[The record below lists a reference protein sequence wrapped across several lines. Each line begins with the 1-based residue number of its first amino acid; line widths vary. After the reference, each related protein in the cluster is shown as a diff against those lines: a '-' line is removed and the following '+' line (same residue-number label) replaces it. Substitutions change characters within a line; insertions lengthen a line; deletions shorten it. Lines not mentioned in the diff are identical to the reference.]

1 MPGLLGLPVPTMP
14 DPGGVR
20 LQPKTSILRETLV
33 SGVDRAEGFLDP
45 LTACNWRSR
54 GAEVRA
60 APTTRQR
67 LLHTFDYWQS

>member
-1 MPGLLGLPVPTMP
+1 
-14 DPGGVR
+14 
-20 LQPKTSILRETLV
+20 LRETLV